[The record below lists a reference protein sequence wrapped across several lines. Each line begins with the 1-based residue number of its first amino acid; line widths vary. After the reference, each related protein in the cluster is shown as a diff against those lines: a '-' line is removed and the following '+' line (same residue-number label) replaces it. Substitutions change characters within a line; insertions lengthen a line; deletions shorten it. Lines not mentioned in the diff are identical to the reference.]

1 MPLVHLLSGTGF
13 ASYEDRGARLRDGH
27 APCSTQ
33 PEPPEASNDPNAARF
48 CPLCATR
55 ASTFDLSMKCCLD
68 RYESLFGSVFEHR
81 TRFVQARASA
91 LEGDFLP
98 ARRLVESYRRVFGP
112 MAAVELKR
120 TLWQSIAEGQAGL
133 SVRAGVEA
141 GEKSPPAPLRGAHA

>member
-13 ASYEDRGARLRDGH
+13 ASYEDRTVRLRESHVPYSTPSD
-27 APCSTQ
+27 APQ
-33 PEPPEASNDPNAARF
+33 ASNDPGTMTY

-68 RYESLFGSVFEHR
+68 RYESLFGSVYEHR
-81 TRFVQARASA
+81 TRFAQAKASA
-91 LEGDFLP
+91 LEGDYLP

-120 TLWQSIAEGQAGL
+120 TLWQSIAGAQAQPL
-133 SVRAGVEA
+133 HVRGALVG
-141 GEKSPPAPLRGAHA
+141 GEKVQPAA

>member
-13 ASYEDRGARLRDGH
+13 ASYEDRTVRLRESH
-27 APCSTQ
+27 VPYSTESDS
-33 PEPPEASNDPNAARF
+33 PELSSDPESVKY

-81 TRFVQARASA
+81 TRFAQAKASA
-91 LEGDFLP
+91 LEGDYLP
-98 ARRLVESYRRVFGP
+98 ARRLVESYRRVFGA

-120 TLWQSIAEGQAGL
+120 TLWQSIAEAQAQAL
-133 SVRAGVEA
+133 PPRACIGGA
-141 GEKSPPAPLRGAHA
+141 EKAQPAA